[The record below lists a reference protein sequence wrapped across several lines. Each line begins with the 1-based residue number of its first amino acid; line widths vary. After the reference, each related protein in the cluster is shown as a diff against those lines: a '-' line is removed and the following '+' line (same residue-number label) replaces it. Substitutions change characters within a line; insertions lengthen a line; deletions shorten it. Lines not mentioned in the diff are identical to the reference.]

1 MINTISDLLEQFK
14 LYALTKIEQDE
25 SNVKHRV
32 TIGEMFEGVTQQLL
46 SRSVFKGLNL
56 KIVQRSFISNDE
68 GAMSDE
74 MDCMLVV
81 GEGQNIS
88 FSGRFKYHIR
98 DVIAVFQVKKN
109 LYAND
114 IDDSH
119 QNLRSVL
126 NISTPRDAEPFVGRM
141 HRDAYRALVGKELPE
156 RSRVENLPDKEKM
169 AYHLLLMEAF
179 HPLRIVIGYY
189 GYSSEYSLRE
199 GFVKKMEQNLKDG
212 STKGYSPGGLPNLYI
227 CGNNTIIKNDGMPM
241 AFPFTQNP
249 YYWEILMSS
258 SEKSMYHMLELIWTR
273 LSYKFGISSDIF
285 GDDFDYEAAH
295 PFLACKVMKLTDSHW
310 GWDFRYHYL
319 TRKQLS
325 LPMSALPWK
334 PYELDVPQVVI
345 LQFFQAQGYCN
356 VSDPSLLDLIS
367 RNNIDFESTLQILI
381 KQRLL
386 YQEENEIGLLVDDL
400 QICIAG
406 DGKIYAGENKSGEMS
421 HYLLNLI
428 KKSG

>member
-14 LYALTKIEQDE
+14 QYALTKIAQDE

-56 KIVQRSFISNDE
+56 KIVQRSFIFNDE

-126 NISTPRDAEPFVGRM
+126 DISTPRDAEPFVGRM

-156 RSRVENLPDKEKM
+156 RSRVEKLPDREKM
-169 AYHLLLMEAF
+169 AYHF
-179 HPLRIVIGYY
+179 
-189 GYSSEYSLRE
+189 YS
-199 GFVKKMEQNLKDG
+199 
-212 STKGYSPGGLPNLYI
+212 
-227 CGNNTIIKNDGMPM
+227 
-241 AFPFTQNP
+241 
-249 YYWEILMSS
+249 
-258 SEKSMYHMLELIWTR
+258 
-273 LSYKFGISSDIF
+273 
-285 GDDFDYEAAH
+285 
-295 PFLACKVMKLTDSHW
+295 
-310 GWDFRYHYL
+310 
-319 TRKQLS
+319 
-325 LPMSALPWK
+325 WK
-334 PYELDVPQVVI
+334 PFI
-345 LQFFQAQGYCN
+345 
-356 VSDPSLLDLIS
+356 
-367 RNNIDFESTLQILI
+367 
-381 KQRLL
+381 
-386 YQEENEIGLLVDDL
+386 
-400 QICIAG
+400 
-406 DGKIYAGENKSGEMS
+406 
-421 HYLLNLI
+421 H
-428 KKSG
+428 